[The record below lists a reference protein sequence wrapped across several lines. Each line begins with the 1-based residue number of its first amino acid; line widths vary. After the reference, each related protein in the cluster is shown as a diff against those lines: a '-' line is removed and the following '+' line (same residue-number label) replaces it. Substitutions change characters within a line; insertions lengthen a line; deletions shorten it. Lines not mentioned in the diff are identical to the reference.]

1 MAEAAAVYQEEEFE
15 FDLKNMVMSRM
26 ERAELIAAK
35 NYTELNGNL
44 QLLRLE
50 MQTGDSAL
58 KAEINALR
66 GDMQSSNDAL
76 RAEIKSGDDALRAE
90 INALRSDMKSSNEAL
105 RAEIKSGDDA
115 LRAEINNLRTE
126 TQGEFKSVRGEIKA
140 LGENLNGKI
149 NELRAELKG
158 DSDMLATAI
167 EDLQRSQSNNI
178 ASAAIIVGAVC
189 TILSAIVSVLAQYFM
204 R

>member
-50 MQTGDSAL
+50 MQTGNSAL

-66 GDMQSSNDAL
+66 GDMQSSND
-76 RAEIKSGDDALRAE
+76 
-90 INALRSDMKSSNEAL
+90 AL

-178 ASAAIIVGAVC
+178 ASTAIIVGAVC

>member
-50 MQTGDSAL
+50 MQTGNSAL

-66 GDMQSSNDAL
+66 GDMQSSND
-76 RAEIKSGDDALRAE
+76 
-90 INALRSDMKSSNEAL
+90 AL

-158 DSDMLATAI
+158 DSDMLAI
-167 EDLQRSQSNNI
+167 LRGEPKSDKHKLNLDVRLENLQKAKNI
-178 ASAAIIVGAVC
+178 NKIIIAFIC
-189 TILSAIVSVLAQYFM
+189 SMIVSSLVCLATLALARHFM